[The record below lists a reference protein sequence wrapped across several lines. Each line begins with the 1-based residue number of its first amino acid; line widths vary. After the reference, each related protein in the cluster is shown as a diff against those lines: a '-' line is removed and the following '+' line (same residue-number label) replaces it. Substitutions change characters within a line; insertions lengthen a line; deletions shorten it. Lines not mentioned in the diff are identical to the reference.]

1 MKKKYNILITGGSS
15 GIGKELVLQLLKKKQ
30 KVIFTYFNNYKES
43 KRIKSKFRNDNCII
57 FKLDLNNHNEIKKK
71 IKDLKKK
78 IKKIDFVILNALNP
92 VKRISFKKLQ
102 MKELNKNIKINYI
115 GNYIIIKSII
125 SFFNKKY
132 AKINFIHIS
141 SKVVQNGGWKLA
153 HYAPMKAAIDN
164 LFLCL
169 SREYKKQIN
178 FFSIKI
184 GSTDTPGFRYGNHA
198 KSNIVKASTRAK
210 KIISL
215 IK

>member
-30 KVIFTYFNNYKES
+30 KVIFTYLNNYNEA
-43 KRIKSKFRNDNCII
+43 KRVKSKFRNANCFI
-57 FKLDLNNHNEIKKK
+57 FKLDLNNHNQIKKK

-92 VKRISFKKLQ
+92 VKRISFEKIHID
-102 MKELNKNIKINYI
+102 ELSKNIKINYI
-115 GNYIIIKSII
+115 GNFIIIKSII
-125 SFFNKKY
+125 SVFKKKY
-132 AKINFIHIS
+132 GKINFIHVS

-184 GSTDTPGFRYGNHA
+184 GSTDTPGFRFGNHV
-198 KSNIVKASTRAK
+198 KGNIDKASTRARQ
-210 KIISL
+210 IISL